1 MSSIIDTLEA
11 FFSSTTPSSSPLL
24 RENRLERMALLLKHL
39 GNPEKS
45 FKAIHIAGSKGK
57 GTTASFLSLFL
68 SKKYKTG
75 LFLSP
80 HVYDIRER
88 FTLSSHFFSDDEYL
102 NALSILSSSLS
113 SFSFPSSLGP
123 REATTFELYTTY
135 AFLLFKLTGCEYAVI
150 ETGMGGRLDATN
162 IISPIASV
170 ITTIEMEHVSILGN
184 TIAEI
189 AKEKSGIIKKETP
202 SFLLKQDEEVIN
214 VFINKAKELNSSLTI
229 VNPTSIMEE
238 VKIENGSVEY
248 KKLRM
253 KTELSKTDIRLLDA
267 LYAYTILD
275 SLFLFD
281 SSFIYST
288 SSLNLPG
295 RMERR
300 KMERN
305 INLILDGSHTPLS
318 SSFLIKTLTNEN
330 EALSTLI
337 FSTALD
343 KDWKNIG
350 KELFHHFKH
359 IIITS
364 TGKWKKSEP
373 EKIYSFFSSL
383 YPSLD
388 ITIELDHKKVIK
400 NALEKTKDN
409 ETILTCGSFYL
420 LCEIDKALKDE

>member
-11 FFSSTTPSSSPLL
+11 FFSTTTPSSSPLL
-24 RENRLERMALLLKHL
+24 RENRVERMALLLKHL
-39 GNPEKS
+39 GNPQES

-68 SKKYKTG
+68 SQKYKTG

-88 FTLSSHFFSDDEYL
+88 FTLSSHFFSDEEYL

-123 REATTFELYTTY
+123 RDATTFELYTTF

-162 IISPIASV
+162 IITPIASV

-184 TIAEI
+184 TITEI

-202 SFLLKQDEEVIN
+202 SFLLKQDKEVID

-229 VNPTSIMEE
+229 VDPSSIMEE
-238 VKIENGSVEY
+238 VKIEDGNVLY

-275 SLFLFD
+275 SLLLFD
-281 SSFIYST
+281 SSLLYS
-288 SSLNLPG
+288 SSFLNLPG
-295 RMERR
+295 RMEKR
-300 KMERN
+300 KLERN
-305 INLILDGSHTPLS
+305 ITLILDGSHTPLS
-318 SSFLIKTLTNEN
+318 SSFLIKTLISEE

-343 KDWKNIG
+343 KDWKNMG
-350 KELFHHFKH
+350 KELFPHFKH
-359 IIITS
+359 IIVTS

-383 YPSLD
+383 YPLLD
-388 ITIELDHKKVIK
+388 ITIELDHKKVIE

-409 ETILTCGSFYL
+409 ESIVACGSFYL
-420 LCEIDKALKDE
+420 LCEIDKALRDE

>member
-1 MSSIIDTLEA
+1 MSSIIDTLED
-11 FFSSTTPSSSPLL
+11 FFSSTTSSTSPLL

-45 FKAIHIAGSKGK
+45 FKAIHVAGSKGK

-88 FTLSSHFFSDDEYL
+88 FTLSSHFFRDEEYL
-102 NALSILSSSLS
+102 NALAFLSSSLS

-123 REATTFELYTTY
+123 RDATTFELYTAY
-135 AFLLFKLTGCEYAVI
+135 AFILFKQTECEYAVI
-150 ETGMGGRLDATN
+150 ETGLGGRLDATN

-170 ITTIEMEHVSILGN
+170 ITAIEMEHVSILGN
-184 TIAEI
+184 TISEI
-189 AKEKSGIIKKETP
+189 AKEKSGIIKKDTP
-202 SFLLKQDEEVIN
+202 SFILKQSLEIMD
-214 VFINKAKELNSSLTI
+214 VFLNKAKELNSPLTI
-229 VNPTSIMEE
+229 VDGSQIIKN
-238 VKIENGSVEY
+238 VKEKDGILEY
-248 KKLRM
+248 KNLRLE
-253 KTELSKTDIRLLDA
+253 TELSKTDIRLLDA

-275 SLFLFD
+275 SLNLFQSAILY
-281 SSFIYST
+281 SS

-300 KMERN
+300 KLERN
-305 INLILDGSHTPLS
+305 IDLILDGSHTPLS
-318 SSFLIKTLTNEN
+318 SSFLIKTLISEK

-337 FSTALD
+337 FSTASD
-343 KDWKNIG
+343 KDWVNIG
-350 KELFHHFKH
+350 KELFPHFKH

-373 EKIYSFFSSL
+373 EKIYSFFSSF
-383 YPSLD
+383 YPNLD
-388 ITIELDHKKVIK
+388 ITIELDHKIVIE
-400 NALEKTKDN
+400 NALKKTQDN
-409 ETILTCGSFYL
+409 ETIVTCGSFYL
-420 LCEIDKALKDE
+420 LCEIDKALKDK

>member
-1 MSSIIDTLEA
+1 MSSITDTLEA
-11 FFSSTTPSSSPLL
+11 FFSSTTSSTSPLL
-24 RENRLERMALLLKHL
+24 RENRLERMNLLLKHL

-68 SKKYKTG
+68 SQRYKTG

-88 FTLSSHFFSDDEYL
+88 FTLSSYFFSDDEYL
-102 NALSILSSSLS
+102 KALSILSSSIS
-113 SFSFPSSLGP
+113 SFCFPLSLGP
-123 REATTFELYTTY
+123 EKATTFELYTSY
-135 AFLLFKLTGCEYAVI
+135 AFILFKLTKCEYCII

-162 IISPIASV
+162 ILNPIASV
-170 ITTIEMEHVSILGN
+170 ITAIEMEHVSILGN
-184 TIAEI
+184 TISEI
-189 AKEKSGIIKKETP
+189 ANEKSGIIKKDTP
-202 SFLLKQDEEVIN
+202 SFLLKQKEEVMS
-214 VFINKAKELNSSLTI
+214 VFLNRAKEQNSPLTI
-229 VNPTSIMEE
+229 VDPLQIIEN
-238 VKIENGSVEY
+238 VKIEDGIIQY
-248 KKLRM
+248 KKLRI
-253 KTELSKTDIRLLDA
+253 KSDYSKTDIRLLDA
-267 LYAYTILD
+267 IYAYIILD
-275 SLFLFD
+275 SLGLFD
-281 SSFIYST
+281 STLLYSSF
-288 SSLNLPG
+288 SLKLPG
-295 RMERR
+295 RMEKR

-318 SSFLIKTLTNEN
+318 SSFLLKTLITEN

-343 KDWKNIG
+343 KDWKNMG
-350 KELFHHFKH
+350 KKLFPHFKH

-400 NALEKTKDN
+400 NALDKTDDN
-409 ETILTCGSFYL
+409 ETIVSCGSFYL
-420 LCEIDKALKDE
+420 ICEIDKALKD

>member
-11 FFSSTTPSSSPLL
+11 FFSTTTPSSSPLL
-24 RENRLERMALLLKHL
+24 RENRVERMALLLEHL
-39 GNPEKS
+39 GNPQKS

-68 SKKYKTG
+68 SQKYKTG

-88 FTLSSHFFSDDEYL
+88 FTLSSHFFSDEEYL

-123 REATTFELYTTY
+123 RDATTFELYTTY

-162 IISPIASV
+162 IITPIASV

-184 TIAEI
+184 TITEI

-202 SFLLKQDEEVIN
+202 SFLLKQDKEVID

-229 VNPTSIMEE
+229 VDPSSIMEE
-238 VKIENGSVEY
+238 VKIEDGNVLY

-275 SLFLFD
+275 SLLLFD
-281 SSFIYST
+281 SSLLYS
-288 SSLNLPG
+288 SSFLNLPG
-295 RMERR
+295 RMEKRR
-300 KMERN
+300 LERN

-318 SSFLIKTLTNEN
+318 SSFLIKTLISEEET
-330 EALSTLI
+330 LSTLI

-343 KDWKNIG
+343 KDWKNMG
-350 KELFHHFKH
+350 KELFPHFKH
-359 IIITS
+359 IIVTS

-383 YPSLD
+383 YPLLD
-388 ITIELDHKKVIK
+388 ITIELDHKKVIE

-409 ETILTCGSFYL
+409 ESIVACGSFYL
-420 LCEIDKALKDE
+420 LCEIDKALRDE